1 MNSNLVF
8 LVQTDTTVGFSS
20 NSDEKLALV
29 KKRPLS
35 QKILRTVDSFDT
47 LKKHSRVPK
56 AFRKK
61 VRNSK
66 NKTFIYPNGES
77 FRVIQSNSDFYSFI
91 KKFKSLYSSSAN
103 LTGKKFDE
111 DFAKDIADV
120 TVSSKKGFFET
131 RASSI
136 YKLSKKRV
144 KKLR

>member
-1 MNSNLVF
+1 MNSNAVY

-20 NSDEKLALV
+20 SSDEKLALV
-29 KKRPLS
+29 KRRPTS

-47 LKKHSRVPK
+47 LKKYTRVPK
-56 AFRKK
+56 SFKK
-61 VRNSK
+61 IVRQSK

-77 FRVIQSNSDFYSFI
+77 FRVVNKNSDFYYFI
-91 KKFKSLYSSSAN
+91 KKFNSLYSSSAN

-111 DFAKDIADV
+111 DYAKNIADV

-131 RASSI
+131 KASSI
-136 YKLSKKRV
+136 FKLSKKRV